1 LPAKA
6 APKRSK
12 SVLKRARQSK
22 VDTLKNKAV
31 KNALR
36 TFIKNVEK
44 MVAEKNA
51 EGARVALK
59 KAVSEIDKA
68 ARTGILHRNTASRNV
83 SRLTMRV
90 NSMHP
95 AEAA

>member
-1 LPAKA
+1 MPAKA

-12 SVLKRARQSK
+12 SVLKRARQSIVK
-22 VDTLKNKAV
+22 TVKNKSVKNTLK
-31 KNALR
+31 

-59 KAVSEIDKA
+59 IAVSEIDKA

-83 SRLTMRV
+83 SRLTTLV

>member
-1 LPAKA
+1 
-6 APKRSK
+6 
-12 SVLKRARQSK
+12 
-22 VDTLKNKAV
+22 
-31 KNALR
+31 
-36 TFIKNVEK
+36 

-83 SRLTMRV
+83 SRLTRLV
-90 NSMHP
+90 NSILP
-95 AEAA
+95 SAAA